1 MIGFSLSI
9 IKYHLSIIL
18 FGFIDSRKNL
28 LMARNWTEARLQ
40 NFITSEIEESLTLE
54 YKAAEALDRNET
66 KKKEITKDV
75 SAMAN
80 SAGGILIYGISEHS
94 AENRRHLPERITPVD
109 RTKFPREWVEQ
120 IIQAIRPR
128 IDGIVIHSVNLS
140 SGERDVAFVIE
151 IPQSNT
157 AHQASDHRYYK
168 RFNFQAVPMEDYEI
182 RDVMFREQTPNI
194 ALNFLIE
201 IKDFHENHENFSQ
214 NVSLIIQARNN
225 GSAFAQYVAC
235 FLDVPVSILEKIEN
249 KMNLKD
255 GGRMYRHRLTNL
267 NQEYADEQFRANFPL
282 LRSMAMN
289 WKIPLNQNF
298 AEFRDENLSIKWK
311 IYADNALPKEGRLPL
326 KEIEIVDLRK
336 KRLEA

>member
-1 MIGFSLSI
+1 
-9 IKYHLSIIL
+9 
-18 FGFIDSRKNL
+18 
-28 LMARNWTEARLQ
+28 MARNWTESKLQ

-54 YKAAEALDRNET
+54 YKSAEALDRVDA

-80 SAGGILIYGISEHS
+80 SAGGILIYGISEFS
-94 AENRRHLPERITPVD
+94 VENKRHLPERITPVD
-109 RTKFPREWVEQ
+109 RRKYPREWVEQ

-140 SGERDVAFVIE
+140 SGETDVAFVIE

-157 AHQASDHRYYK
+157 AHQANDHRYYK

-201 IKDFHENHENFSQ
+201 IGETFYNSDGKTAISFN
-214 NVSLIIQARNN
+214 LIVQARNN
-225 GSAFAQYVAC
+225 GSAFAQYVAV
-235 FLDVPVSILEKIEN
+235 FLDVPVMILEQVEN

-255 GGRMYRHRLTNL
+255 GGKFYRHRLTNL
-267 NQEYADEQFRANFPL
+267 NQEYADEQFKSNFPL
-282 LRSMAMN
+282 LRSMTMN
-289 WKIPLNQNF
+289 WKMPLNSEFENFQN
-298 AEFRDENLSIKWK
+298 EDLSVKWK
-311 IYADNALPKEGRLPL
+311 IYADNALPKEGKISL
-326 KEIEIVDLRK
+326 KEIEIVDLRRK
-336 KRLEA
+336 P

>member
-1 MIGFSLSI
+1 
-9 IKYHLSIIL
+9 
-18 FGFIDSRKNL
+18 
-28 LMARNWTEARLQ
+28 MARSWTESRLQ

-54 YKAAEALDRNET
+54 YKSGEALDRNET

-80 SAGGILIYGISEHS
+80 SAGGIIVYGIREFEQESK
-94 AENRRHLPERITPVD
+94 RHLPEKIVPVD
-109 RTKFPREWVEQ
+109 RRQYPREWVEQ

-140 SGERDVAFVIE
+140 SGETDVAFVIE

-201 IKDFHENHENFSQ
+201 VTRETQ
-214 NVSLIIQARNN
+214 NLVIQARNN

-235 FLDVPVSILEKIEN
+235 FLDVPVALLEKVEN
-249 KMNLKD
+249 KMSLKD
-255 GGRMYRHRLTNL
+255 GGKFYRHRLTNL
-267 NQEYADEQFRANFPL
+267 NQEYADEQFKASFPL
-282 LRSMAMN
+282 LRSMVMH
-289 WKIPLNQNF
+289 WKIPLNL
-298 AEFRDENLSIKWK
+298 EFEALRESDLSLKWK
-311 IYADNALPKEGRLPL
+311 IYADNALPKEGRISL
-326 KEIEIVDLRK
+326 KEIEIVDLR
-336 KRLEA
+336 RNREQM

>member
-1 MIGFSLSI
+1 
-9 IKYHLSIIL
+9 
-18 FGFIDSRKNL
+18 
-28 LMARNWTEARLQ
+28 MARNWTESRLQ

-80 SAGGILIYGISEHS
+80 SAGGILIYGISEYPD
-94 AENRRHLPERITPVD
+94 AERRHLPEKITPVD
-109 RTKFPREWVEQ
+109 RRKFPREWVEQ

-140 SGERDVAFVIE
+140 AHENAVAFVIE

-194 ALNFLIE
+194 TLNFLIQITNDAPANLVIE
-201 IKDFHENHENFSQ
+201 
-214 NVSLIIQARNN
+214 ARNN
-225 GSAFAQYVAC
+225 GSAFAQYVAV
-235 FLDVPVSILEKIEN
+235 FLDAPVQILEKIDH
-249 KMNLKD
+249 KMNVKD
-255 GGRMYRHRLTNL
+255 GGRYYRHRLTNL
-267 NQEYADEQFRANFPL
+267 NQEYADEQFKSSFPL
-282 LRSMAMN
+282 LRSMSMS
-289 WKIPLNQNF
+289 WKIPLNETLE
-298 AEFRDENLSIKWK
+298 EFRTQDLSLKWK
-311 IYADNALPKEGRLPL
+311 IYADNALPKEGRIPL
-326 KEIEIVDLRK
+326 REIEVVDLRK
-336 KRLEA
+336 VRA

>member
-1 MIGFSLSI
+1 
-9 IKYHLSIIL
+9 
-18 FGFIDSRKNL
+18 
-28 LMARNWTEARLQ
+28 MARSWTESRLQ

-54 YKAAEALDRNET
+54 YKSGEALDRNET

-80 SAGGILIYGISEHS
+80 SAGGIIVYGIREFEQ
-94 AENRRHLPERITPVD
+94 ENKRHLPEKITPVD
-109 RTKFPREWVEQ
+109 RREFPREWVEQ

-140 SGERDVAFVIE
+140 SGENDVAFIIE

-194 ALNFLIE
+194 SLKFLIE
-201 IKDFHENHENFSQ
+201 ITHETQ
-214 NVSLIIQARNN
+214 NLLVQARNN

-235 FLDVPVSILEKIEN
+235 FLDVPIGLLKNIEN
-249 KMNLKD
+249 KMNVKD
-255 GGRMYRHRLTNL
+255 GGKFYRHRLTNL

-282 LRSMAMN
+282 LRSMIMN
-289 WKIPLNQNF
+289 WKIPLNS
-298 AEFRDENLSIKWK
+298 EFETLREMELSLKWK
-311 IYADNALPKEGRLPL
+311 LYADNALPKEGKISL
-326 KEIEIVDLRK
+326 KEIEIVDLR
-336 KRLEA
+336 RNRQQM